1 MAKPWKLCI
10 ITLKCSLSTPTCHLG
25 QYFFSPLPLIY
36 LTLCRPLHTEMLTMT
51 HWLCDIRID
60 LCVGSGVLQRLNTT
74 HAAQMTFRTCAS
86 KDSVGYRF
94 HPEMSML
101 TDTRCW
107 SSRLLPSCGIS
118 HKSAAPWLLIWKHG
132 GAHPITVMIGIRG
145 STVLLVIKH
154 FLVQV
159 FIFPYFRKWLK
170 CTQIHKQWPKT
181 TDHLLS

>member
-1 MAKPWKLCI
+1 MLCGK
-10 ITLKCSLSTPTCHLG
+10 TLKVVYYYFKMFSLHSNVSSWAI
-25 QYFFSPLPLIY
+25 FFSPLPLIY

-118 HKSAAPWLLIWKHG
+118 HKSAAP
-132 GAHPITVMIGIRG
+132 
-145 STVLLVIKH
+145 
-154 FLVQV
+154 
-159 FIFPYFRKWLK
+159 
-170 CTQIHKQWPKT
+170 
-181 TDHLLS
+181 